1 MSYEDVREKMLMA
14 LDEVG
19 IIIDSTQEDFD
30 LQEYIIDSLS
40 FIAFIVS
47 LEQRFGIE
55 IPDEMLLITKMH
67 SFAAYC
73 EAMLDVVNGTYISE
87 Q

>member
-1 MSYEDVREKMLMA
+1 MSYEDVKEKMLMA
-14 LDEVG
+14 LDEIG
-19 IIIDSTQEDFD
+19 IIVDSTQEDFD

-40 FIAFIVS
+40 FISFIVN
-47 LEQRFGIE
+47 LEQQLDIE
-55 IPDEMLLITKMH
+55 IPDDMLLITKMH

-73 EAMLDVVNGTYISE
+73 EVMLNVVNGTYITE